1 VDIQGRFS
9 RGKVLEP
16 SFDHNCGMVFLELF
30 DDNKLRNDL
39 GKELVEML
47 TSAD

>member
-1 VDIQGRFS
+1 VDVQGRFS
-9 RGKVLEP
+9 QGKALEP

-39 GKELVEML
+39 GKKLVEML